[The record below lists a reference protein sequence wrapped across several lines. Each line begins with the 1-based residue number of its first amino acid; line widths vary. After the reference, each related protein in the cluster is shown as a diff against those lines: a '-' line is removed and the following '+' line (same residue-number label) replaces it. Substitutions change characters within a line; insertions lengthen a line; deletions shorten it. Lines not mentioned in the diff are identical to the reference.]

1 MFDSYGRIGYR
12 TTAFTFTQSD
22 DAAEIYYDY
31 DYLNEFLEV
40 QNDFEEM
47 GISDRFEDWQYM
59 SIEVGYKYNRM
70 ATILSKG
77 DQDLIIYAA
86 AKDKE
91 GHLGPI
97 SQFIIEC
104 DKMPISPISD
114 ISAFNPNGGAET
126 KSIQLPQWAIK
137 NDIKQSEAQNAGT
150 TTRGRR
156 CIRIK

>member
-1 MFDSYGRIGYR
+1 MKQFLSW
-12 TTAFTFTQSD
+12 TF
-22 DAAEIYYDY
+22 
-31 DYLNEFLEV
+31 V
-40 QNDFEEM
+40 
-47 GISDRFEDWQYM
+47 
-59 SIEVGYKYNRM
+59 V
-70 ATILSKG
+70 LSLCAG
-77 DQDLIIYAA
+77 FAA